1 MFKRKLPIF
10 LVLVLIINCCSLLAS
25 SGKGRAATIHHVGP
39 GQQYNG
45 TSSAVIQQAIN
56 AANAGDIIWLHE
68 AQYNI
73 SGPIL
78 LKSGL
83 TLRGDGINKTI
94 IYGGPTVCTTYSNDA
109 YVRCY
114 NISNVEI
121 YGITFKSASAGP
133 HENGKGDLYRYCIS
147 ARNCSNIKIHD
158 CSAPKWIYNDFFRA
172 SYSTGLEMYNC
183 DIVTGHTGGYFY
195 NCSDVKA
202 YNNRILVYTN
212 AGLRGDNT
220 YGNVKFYNNTIWCEA
235 SSGQAAFEF
244 QNNCNGVEMHHN
256 LVYDFSKAH
265 SYHCVVQNWQ
275 GSAYGNVV
283 FRDNVYWNCSGG
295 VEIGS
300 GTGNIID
307 PSNRNVAYWES
318 IGYGCQSTEPLDP
331 DAWYSGTSFTSVH
344 DLGSG
349 NTGSAVTI
357 EFDVIPLYSNTSGV
371 IGYADSSTT
380 ISSFSDMAM
389 IISLEADGYFYARN
403 GGSYAKDANVS
414 FSAGNTYHVRIVAN
428 MTAKT
433 YDVFVTPQGG
443 SQVQIANDY
452 AFRTGSPPTDDVG
465 KVCLNSATT
474 NPNDFKVKNHTVTGP
489 SWYSGTNFSSQKNLG
504 SGNTGTAVTVEF
516 DVTPQYS
523 NTSGVIGYAD
533 SSTTIS
539 SFSDMAMIIS
549 LEADGYFYARNGG
562 SYAKDANV
570 SFSAGN
576 TYHVRIVANMT
587 AKTYDV
593 FVTPQGGSQVQIAND
608 YAFRTGSPPTD
619 DVGKVCLNSA
629 TTNPND
635 FKVDNHVVTPG
646 SLQPVTFNP
655 TADAFVRGG
664 SFAENNYGSDT
675 SLEVKQDTNQ
685 SYVRKSYLKFN
696 FSSISGS
703 TIQQAKLRFYV
714 SSTEGDAS
722 TFNLY
727 GNATENWSESTI
739 KWNNAPAP
747 TTFIG
752 SINISA
758 TGGQWYEI
766 DVTNYVNNHM
776 SDKLVSFELINEGPY
791 TTGNRTFINSREAS
805 GNQPQLVITP

>member
-433 YDVFVTPQGG
+433 YDVFVTPGGG
-443 SQVQIANDY
+443 SQIQIANDY

-465 KVCLNSATT
+465 KVCLNSAT
-474 NPNDFKVKNHTVTGP
+474 
-489 SWYSGTNFSSQKNLG
+489 
-504 SGNTGTAVTVEF
+504 A
-516 DVTPQYS
+516 
-523 NTSGVIGYAD
+523 
-533 SSTTIS
+533 
-539 SFSDMAMIIS
+539 
-549 LEADGYFYARNGG
+549 
-562 SYAKDANV
+562 
-570 SFSAGN
+570 
-576 TYHVRIVANMT
+576 
-587 AKTYDV
+587 
-593 FVTPQGGSQVQIAND
+593 
-608 YAFRTGSPPTD
+608 
-619 DVGKVCLNSA
+619 
-629 TTNPND
+629 NPND